1 MSSGVGLTLDYRA
14 SKVLRLPSLK
24 RLNYV
29 ATCADGG
36 ALAAPEVSPSEPH
49 PS

>member
-1 MSSGVGLTLDYRA
+1 MSSGVGAMLDYR
-14 SKVLRLPSLK
+14 VLRLTLLE

-36 ALAAPEVSPSEPH
+36 ASAAPEVSPFEHHQS
-49 PS
+49 